1 MKFIAFLSVVALVA
15 ADAPPIPYAAA
26 SSGSYPAAA
35 FSHDEIQPASAPYVQ
50 PYGGEGFN
58 IQSGFEGYLVP
69 SSSQKGTVLLPISH
83 GLEYLSTPGGLARLV
98 KTLSVKGLR
107 IIPKIVLGAVAVAGL
122 FLAGCLITT
131 AVCTFTPFC
140 TISFLGWGVA
150 RESMRSFLTED
161 RISATA
167 AFVSEAIRKYQE
179 LYGRDQK
186 TNGEENKT
194 KQ

>member
-1 MKFIAFLSVVALVA
+1 MVALAA

-26 SSGSYPAAA
+26 SSGSYPAATY
-35 FSHDEIQPASAPYVQ
+35 SHDELQT
-50 PYGGEGFN
+50 YGGEGFN

-83 GLEYLSTPGGLARLV
+83 GLEYLSSPGGLARLV
-98 KTLSVKGLR
+98 KAISVKGLR
-107 IIPKIVLGAVAVAGL
+107 LIPKIVLGVVAVAGL

-167 AFVSEAIRKYQE
+167 AFVTEAIRKYQE

-186 TNGEENKT
+186 TDENKT